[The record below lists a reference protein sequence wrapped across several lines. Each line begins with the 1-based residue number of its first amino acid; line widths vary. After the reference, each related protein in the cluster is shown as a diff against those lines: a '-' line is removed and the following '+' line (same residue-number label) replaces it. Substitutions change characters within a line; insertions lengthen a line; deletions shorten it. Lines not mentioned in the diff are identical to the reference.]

1 MWTRLVDSQRQC
13 CRFLLAGAALAAA
26 VTSLPGQAA
35 PVADERSVPPA
46 LPQPVV
52 LDWSG
57 SFRLGDPPRNLPA
70 GATIAPIEDAAGAAR
85 AENESKRA
93 SRALGVEDRST
104 TSTTRTSYRRTA
116 NEGQSITVKPPEP
129 KGPLNVG
136 ARIGNYRAVPDTGQI
151 SARDVRLSVGLD
163 F

>member
-1 MWTRLVDSQRQC
+1 MWTLLVDSQRRC
-13 CRFLLAGAALAAA
+13 CRCLLAGAALAAA
-26 VTSLPGQAA
+26 ITSLPSQAA
-35 PVADERSVPPA
+35 PVEVEPAVPPA

-57 SFRLGDPPRNLPA
+57 SFRLSDPPRNLPA
-70 GATIAPIEDAAGAAR
+70 GATIAPIEDAASAAR

-93 SRALGVEDRST
+93 ARALGVEDRST
-104 TSTTRTSYRRTA
+104 TSTTRTGYRRMA
-116 NEGQSITVKPPEP
+116 SEGQSITVKPPETQ
-129 KGPLNVG
+129 GPVNVG

>member
-1 MWTRLVDSQRQC
+1 MAT
-13 CRFLLAGAALAAA
+13 A
-26 VTSLPGQAA
+26 VTSPPGQAA
-35 PVADERSVPPA
+35 PVEDEPSVSPA

-57 SFRLGDPPRNLPA
+57 SFRLSDPPRNLPA
-70 GATIAPIEDAAGAAR
+70 GAAIAPIEDAARAAR
-85 AENESKRA
+85 AENEAKRA
-93 SRALGVEDRST
+93 ARALGVEDRST
-104 TSTTRTSYRRTA
+104 TSATRTGYRRMA
-116 NEGQSITVKPPEP
+116 SEGQSITVQPPEA
-129 KGPLNVG
+129 KGPVNVG